1 MKHWLY
7 SLCCTIHP
15 CSLTPRSL
23 YLPLPSPYMPFPRPP
38 HWQPLVCSLY
48 PTGSTSRTKL
58 NDNLIREM
66 NNYIYIYIYIHIYIH
81 IFFFFFTYL
90 LLAVPGLHCYVDF
103 VQMQR
108 AGAPLP
114 LWFAG
119 SSLRWLL
126 SLRSVGTRCFGS
138 CGGHTQLFRSKW
150 DLPRPR
156 IKPVFPASAGRFFN
170 PEPLEKP

>member
-66 NNYIYIYIYIHIYIH
+66 NNYIYIYIYTYIYTY
-81 IFFFFFTYL
+81 FFFFL
-90 LLAVPGLHCYVDF
+90 LICCWLCRVFIATWTLSRCSEQG
-103 VQMQR
+103 
-108 AGAPLP
+108 
-114 LWFAG
+114 
-119 SSLRWLL
+119 LL
-126 SLRSVGTRCFGS
+126 SHCGSQAPHYGGFSRCGAWALGASGVVADTLSCSAASGIFPDQGS
-138 CGGHTQLFRSKW
+138 NLCF
-150 DLPRPR
+150 LPRQ
-156 IKPVFPASAGRFFN
+156 ADS
-170 PEPLEKP
+170 LTLSH

>member
-66 NNYIYIYIYIHIYIH
+66 NNYIYIYT
-81 IFFFFFTYL
+81 FFFFFYL
-90 LLAVPGLHCYVDF
+90 FAVGC
-103 VQMQR
+103 
-108 AGAPLP
+108 
-114 LWFAG
+114 AG
-119 SSLRWLL
+119 SSLLRGLCLDAASRGSSPIVVRRLL
-126 SLRSVGTRCFGS
+126 ITVASLVAER
-138 CGGHTQLFRSKW
+138 GH
-150 DLPRPR
+150 
-156 IKPVFPASAGRFFN
+156 
-170 PEPLEKP
+170 